1 MVKDLFLEKEKLM
14 FPTHPRWNIF
24 KKKRKNSNENWRTT
38 KWIHAAVKS
47 VHYEWENIAW
57 IYDITIEQEEEVKNK
72 QKTKKQKN
80 KKQKTTKKSKKKKKS
95 KNKKLIVTP
104 FVFN

>member
-57 IYDITIEQEEEVKNK
+57 IYDKTIEQEEEVKK
-72 QKTKKQKN
+72 KTQKKTKN
-80 KKQKTTKKSKKKKKS
+80 SRTRRG
-95 KNKKLIVTP
+95 
-104 FVFN
+104 

>member
-38 KWIHAAVKS
+38 KWIHAAVKW

-57 IYDITIEQEEEVKNK
+57 IYDITIEQEEEVKYK
-72 QKTKKQKN
+72 KTKNNQK
-80 KKQKTTKKSKKKKKS
+80 KKQKKKKK
-95 KNKKLIVTP
+95 I
-104 FVFN
+104 